1 MTQKHAQG
9 RKQEWNRWMERKK
22 EWIKRKEC
30 EVVRLGRET
39 QRNYGGEMVKRG
51 GGMQVEKESAWKSER
66 GKSYVTRVGSAQ
78 TAGMGGEHN
87 RQ

>member
-22 EWIKRKEC
+22 EGIKRKEC
-30 EVVRLGRET
+30 EVVRLGREM

-51 GGMQVEKESAWKSER
+51 GGMQVEKES
-66 GKSYVTRVGSAQ
+66 V
-78 TAGMGGEHN
+78 
-87 RQ
+87 